1 MAAQIDVEV
10 SDQLGF
16 LQDFAP
22 RGTYLETEE
31 TFTVVANF
39 LVNMS
44 AEVNSVPTTR
54 RSRSR
59 ALLMRQSTFDRP
71 DPPRSRCPAPTPP
84 ERAGAPTL
92 VQLQIRQDERLKL

>member
-1 MAAQIDVEV
+1 MAARIDVEV

-44 AEVNSVPTTR
+44 AEVNSESLVTV
-54 RSRSR
+54 
-59 ALLMRQSTFDRP
+59 
-71 DPPRSRCPAPTPP
+71 
-84 ERAGAPTL
+84 TL
-92 VQLQIRQDERLKL
+92 VTMINMESLMTMAVTTMMTISTIFR

>member
-39 LVNMS
+39 LVNLS
-44 AEVNSVPTTR
+44 AEVNSESLVTVTAESQLDLTTNYATT
-54 RSRSR
+54 SITV
-59 ALLMRQSTFDRP
+59 AADQTDF
-71 DPPRSRCPAPTPP
+71 DPPECHLTRCSVDQRDDLCT
-84 ERAGAPTL
+84 
-92 VQLQIRQDERLKL
+92 